1 MKVMKRRRK
10 SPGTVSGAQYRK
22 ALIQD
27 GQLKQGEKEELR
39 LHWGRKPHQEMK
51 DSWSR
56 RTPVSRA
63 MNSTKAMKSMK
74 AMRAMKAR
82 G

>member
-1 MKVMKRRRK
+1 MKVMKRRSK

-22 ALIQD
+22 ALQEA
-27 GQLKQGEKEELR
+27 GKLKQGETEELR
-39 LHWGRKPHQEMK
+39 LHWGNKPHQEMK

-56 RTPVSRA
+56 RTPVPRA
-63 MNSTKAMKSMK
+63 MKSTKAMKSMK

>member
-22 ALIQD
+22 ALQQA
-27 GQLKQGEKEELR
+27 GRLKQGETEELR
-39 LHWGRKPHQEMK
+39 LHWGSNPHQAMA

-56 RTPVSRA
+56 RAPVSRA
-63 MNSTKAMKSMK
+63 MRSMK